1 MTFIHAR
8 RNMVN
13 AMSSKAE
20 VALQAYEDEYAR
32 HLKLVSKSVEN
43 ARKGIE
49 RGWEEIGITA
59 EAEER
64 RDFEFKFQA
73 FLAPDHE
80 LDALNLVRSELVC
93 PFLSRLLMTNHEVI
107 KPQPPRMI
115 SQVNSARPVIPR
127 TPVLLCYRKF
137 VLLPS
142 MTHQFP

>member
-64 RDFEFKFQA
+64 RDFDRNQSIWMV
-73 FLAPDHE
+73 PYV
-80 LDALNLVRSELVC
+80 NLTEIDQPSKLVMV
-93 PFLSRLLMTNHEVI
+93 SD
-107 KPQPPRMI
+107 
-115 SQVNSARPVIPR
+115 S
-127 TPVLLCYRKF
+127 
-137 VLLPS
+137 
-142 MTHQFP
+142 